1 MAEHIFKRKLYD
13 RMLQWKQE
21 RQGQS
26 ALLVE
31 GARRVGKSTV
41 VRQFAMHEYKSYLLI
56 DFNYAPNHVIQLF
69 EQGWDDINLFFIQL
83 QAAYHVQ
90 LHPRQS
96 VIVFDEVQRCPR
108 ARQLVKYLVADGRYD
123 YIETGSL
130 ISIRQNIKDIT
141 IPSEEERI
149 EMFPMDYEEF
159 RWAMDDTAT
168 IPLLRTL
175 LETRKPLGA
184 ALQQSMRDL
193 RLYMIVGGMP
203 QAVAALLDTN
213 NFEQVD
219 RVKRQILQLYAD
231 DFHKV
236 DPQGRI
242 SQLMMAIPAQLS
254 KQISRYQPAT
264 VIQGTAT
271 ETMAQ
276 LLFAM
281 TDSKVVNV
289 AYHVNDP
296 NVGMALTKDLGRY
309 KLFMGDTGLLV
320 TLIFWDKSY
329 TDNVIYSKLL
339 SDKLPANLGYVYE
352 NLVAQMLRAAGH
364 QLFYYTF
371 PKDDKHNYEVDFL
384 LTRGSKICPIEVKA
398 SGYRSHTSL
407 DAFCVKYSDRVT
419 DRYLLYTKDLAQ
431 DGPLLLLPVSMTGLL

>member
-1 MAEHIFKRKLYD
+1 MAEHIFKRKLYNS
-13 RMLQWKQE
+13 MLQWKQE
-21 RQGQS
+21 RQGRS
-26 ALLVE
+26 ALLIE

-69 EQGWDDINLFFIQL
+69 EQGWDNIDLFFLQL
-83 QAAYHVQ
+83 QSAYHVQ
-90 LHPRQS
+90 LYPRQS

-130 ISIRQNIKDIT
+130 ISIRQNIKDMT

-149 EMFPMDYEEF
+149 ELFPMDYEEF
-159 RWAMDDTAT
+159 RWAMNDTAT

-175 LETRKPLGA
+175 FETKKPLGA
-184 ALQQSMRDL
+184 ILQQSMRDL
-193 RLYMIVGGMP
+193 RLYTLVGGMP
-203 QAVAALLDTN
+203 QAVATLLDTN

-231 DFHKV
+231 DFHKI
-236 DPQGRI
+236 DAQGRI
-242 SQLMMAIPAQLS
+242 SELMMAIPAQLS
-254 KQISRYQPAT
+254 KQVARYQPTT
-264 VIQGTAT
+264 VIPGTAT

-281 TDSKVVNV
+281 MDSKVVNV

-296 NVGMALTKDLGRY
+296 NVGMSLTKDISRY
-309 KLFMGDTGLLV
+309 KLFMADTGLLV

-339 SDKLPANLGYVYE
+339 SDKLPTNLGYVYE

-364 QLFYYTF
+364 QLFYHTF

-398 SGYRSHTSL
+398 SGYKSHTSL
-407 DAFCVKYSDRVT
+407 DAFCAKYSDRVT

-431 DGPLLLLPVSMTGLL
+431 DGNLLLLPVPMTGLL